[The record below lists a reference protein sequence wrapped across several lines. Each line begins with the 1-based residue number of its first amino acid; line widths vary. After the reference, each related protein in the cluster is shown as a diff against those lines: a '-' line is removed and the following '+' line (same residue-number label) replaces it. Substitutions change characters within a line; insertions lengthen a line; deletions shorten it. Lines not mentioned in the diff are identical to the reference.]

1 MDIQNTKILVVD
13 DEPII
18 RKSLDRTLTGA
29 GYKCRQASNGREALA
44 LLHDVVFDLVLL
56 DIGMPGMSGVELL
69 QQVRIN
75 WPDTWVMML
84 TAITDTSTA
93 VQCMKLG
100 ATDYLTKPFDC
111 ENVLQ
116 AVKSILEKR
125 EAELL
130 KKERQQRYHEKMR
143 GMIVKENELRAEFLL
158 GVVHEVRTPLTSI
171 IASTE
176 LLMED
181 DNTVSSAQKQ
191 NLFDCIAKSSWA
203 LNNKITEISD
213 VMDPDQEHLTLEYE
227 PIDVL
232 FLLKEMAN
240 QWTVNLE
247 RKKQTLDLIAP
258 ETLPMVIADGKLFVK
273 IIYNLLSY
281 SSTYSPRMSKII
293 LRASAND
300 TLLNIEVIDTS
311 PPISEE
317 EREFIFQPC
326 YGSQTQ
332 EDRPDTAK
340 FGIDLALAKKYAEAH
355 GGGLRVVPGI
365 SSGNAFIFSCPIQQK
380 IDKFLL

>member
-1 MDIQNTKILVVD
+1 MEIQNIKVLIVD

-18 RKSLDRTLTGA
+18 RKSLDRTLIGA

-44 LLHDVVFDLVLL
+44 LLHEVVFDLVLL

-69 QQVRIN
+69 QQVKIN
-75 WPDTWVMML
+75 WPDTWVIML

-93 VQCMKLG
+93 VQCMKSG

-116 AVKSILEKR
+116 AVKNILEKR
-125 EAELL
+125 ESELL
-130 KKERQQRYHEKMR
+130 KKERQQRFHEKMR
-143 GMIVKENELRAEFLL
+143 SMIVRENELRAEFLL

-181 DNTVSSAQKQ
+181 DKSVSTAQKQ

-213 VMDPDQEHLTLEYE
+213 VMNPHHEQLTLEYE

-232 FLLKEMAN
+232 FLLKEITN
-240 QWTVNLE
+240 QWAANLD
-247 RKKQTLDLIAP
+247 RKKQTLELVAP
-258 ETLPMVIADGKLFVK
+258 DMLPMVIADGKMFVR

-281 SSTYSPRMSKII
+281 SSTYSPRMSRII
-293 LRASAND
+293 LRVSAND

-311 PPISEE
+311 PPVTEE
-317 EREFIFQPC
+317 ERDFIFQPC
-326 YGSQTQ
+326 YGSQSQ

-340 FGIDLALAKKYAEAH
+340 FGIDLALAKKYVEAH

-365 SSGNAFIFSCPIQQK
+365 SIGNAFIFSCPVQQK